1 MSEPFVFL
9 MCKPEYYGVSY
20 VINPWMTGNVNK
32 TSVLRA
38 QEQWDNL
45 VARLAA
51 LARIEFVEPQP
62 GLPDMPFTAN
72 AGFVLGR
79 TAIPSRFRC
88 AERQGEEPHFNEWF
102 VSHGFSVVQMPAE
115 VPFEGAGDA
124 LIDRGAPRIWAGW
137 GHRSARASH
146 DFVRDCYGVDVISLR
161 LVDDRFYHLDTCFC
175 PLEGGYVMYYPPAF
189 DEASNRAI
197 ERATREE
204 QRIVVADEDALDFAC
219 NAVNVGDAVIMN
231 RASAGLTEHLA
242 SLGMRVIQTELTE
255 FLKAGGA
262 AKCLTLRL
270 NEPGIE
276 STASQ
281 RTA

>member
-32 TSVLRA
+32 TSVQRA

-45 VARLAA
+45 VAHLAA

-72 AGFVLGR
+72 AGFVFGR

-88 AERQGEEPHFNEWF
+88 VERQGEEPHFNEWF
-102 VSHGFSVVQMPAE
+102 VSHGFAVDQMPAGI
-115 VPFEGAGDA
+115 PFEGAGDA

-137 GHRSARASH
+137 GHRSASESH
-146 DFVRDCYGVDVISLR
+146 DFLRDRFGVEVISLR
-161 LVDDRFYHLDTCFC
+161 LVDDRFYHLDTCLC

-189 DEASNRAI
+189 DDASNRAI

-204 QRIVVADEDALDFAC
+204 QRIIVADDDAVDFAC
-219 NAVNVGDAVIMN
+219 NAVNVGDAVIVN
-231 RASAGLTEHLA
+231 RASAGLTGRLT
-242 SLGMRVIQTELTE
+242 SLGLRVMQTELTE

-270 NEPGIE
+270 NEPGVQ
-276 STASQ
+276 SNAAQ